1 MNIFIIFI
9 IIQLLAPSL
18 AKEKGKE
25 PTEKSTLFGPT
36 CDSIDVVARDVML
49 PKLRQGDRL
58 YFRYM
63 GAYTI
68 AAASAFNGFAVPSVN
83 FYSITSTKKQ

>member
-1 MNIFIIFI
+1 VRVLF
-9 IIQLLAPSL
+9 
-18 AKEKGKE
+18 
-25 PTEKSTLFGPT
+25 PTV
-36 CDSIDVVARDVML
+36 DVIARDVVL

-68 AAASAFNGFAVPSVN
+68 AAASAFNGFQVCL
-83 FYSITSTKKQ
+83 